1 MMLSPR
7 TKFVLMFV
15 LFALP
20 IAASYLM
27 FFFWQPSATSNFGEL
42 IRPVVVLPELSFR
55 AVDATDAPA
64 AAASKGMRGKWL
76 LLTRDAGACELSC
89 ADKLYRI
96 RQARLL
102 VGKDLD
108 RVARVLLIDDGS
120 SPTER
125 MLKDSAGMAF
135 LAAKDSVWLSR
146 LPVEPNDTTQGRGY
160 IYAVDPMGNLFMRY
174 RADVDIKMLAADM
187 RRVLKASQL
196 GKEMEGTNRQ

>member
-15 LFALP
+15 LFSMP

-27 FFFWQPSATSNFGEL
+27 FFFWQPTATSNFGEL
-42 IRPVVVLPELSFR
+42 IRPVVVLPELGFR

-76 LLTRDAGACELSC
+76 LLARDGGACEFNC
-89 ADKLYRI
+89 ADKLYRM

-120 SPTER
+120 SPTEKT
-125 MLKDSAGMAF
+125 LKDSAGMAF

-196 GKEMEGTNRQ
+196 GKEMEGTNRP